1 MNKPFHINQLLLD
14 EIVEEYLKL
23 RTINDIDLYYFC
35 EKSQQFWMEYFNIK
49 DIDVSYNYNMALDEA
64 SSASLDK
71 NCLTLSSK
79 IWGNAES
86 LEDPLKLFCV
96 IAHEMAHLDD
106 NLHQRTFQY
115 DENHKRT
122 KIEPSQRLLRNLA
135 PILSQVY
142 SNNKEE
148 QKAFL
153 KSSNSINYALY
164 YTMEKEKY
172 ARSFETDYAPTLFLT
187 LAQQRYNSLKKDKL
201 IDKKHKTKMKTNLNF
216 LKNFKEKSIINE
228 AEQFK
233 CQETIL
239 KNYQKPYFDIYTKHI
254 QTQNPSDISLENY
267 ETWKS
272 LVNMQNY
279 QECFDKEF
287 CDKVYENAKEKG
299 FTEICQSIISLQN
312 YQPTPTQIEDTF
324 NMIENEPKEYS
335 NILRQLLK
343 TSFEPK
349 FIDSMAEITKDINPE
364 KQQPQKSQ
372 TNLNTENL
380 KSC

>member
-1 MNKPFHINQLLLD
+1 M
-14 EIVEEYLKL
+14 
-23 RTINDIDLYYFC
+23 
-35 EKSQQFWMEYFNIK
+35 
-49 DIDVSYNYNMALDEA
+49 
-64 SSASLDK
+64 
-71 NCLTLSSK
+71 
-79 IWGNAES
+79 
-86 LEDPLKLFCV
+86 
-96 IAHEMAHLDD
+96 
-106 NLHQRTFQY
+106 
-115 DENHKRT
+115 
-122 KIEPSQRLLRNLA
+122 
-135 PILSQVY
+135 
-142 SNNKEE
+142 
-148 QKAFL
+148 KA
-153 KSSNSINYALY
+153 
-164 YTMEKEKY
+164 
-172 ARSFETDYAPTLFLT
+172 
-187 LAQQRYNSLKKDKL
+187 
-201 IDKKHKTKMKTNLNF
+201 NLNF

-233 CQETIL
+233 FLETSL

-299 FTEICQSIISLQN
+299 FTAICQSIISLQN
-312 YQPTPTQIEDTF
+312 YQPTPTQIQDTF

-349 FIDSMAEITKDINPE
+349 FVDSMAEITKDINPQ

-372 TNLNTENL
+372 TNLSAETA